1 MRSILRLIRLGDVLS
16 LSNGRHPSGCVLFTL
31 LLMVSTIPV
40 VAAHDHN
47 TGPVADDIEF
57 YQAQGAQMMD
67 TIHLNGTSNV
77 PLRNASWSVV
87 NISGATP
94 TTVVSGPYL
103 TAVMPL
109 SEHLFSWV
117 LTVDVPGLACTCY
130 VSIELVD
137 ANGLRRHWDIL
148 LYVGETSHRPV
159 FVGEWRQQLS
169 PVNTVVENNPELDG
183 GTGQQSPLLLSDE
196 LNHFIDLQLAPDS
209 GTISMVSAELCE
221 APNGVCLET
230 PFTKTLPH
238 DLVHSQLIITL
249 NASNLTIE
257 EGIWKMVITAT
268 DNLLRTTGQHH
279 LLLVYDVTPPDVE
292 LISEQTTFERLPIN
306 VYVNV
311 EDGYTGA
318 DFTYTWTLVDE
329 TGSRRAPN
337 TAEYLAPNH
346 LLLNL
351 SSQGVY
357 VVEVSVRD
365 LAGLT
370 TDTTENFTVINQ
382 RPTARIS
389 NEGMI
394 FSADG
399 RLTVQENDGWSITG
413 NLSYDDE
420 PIEYLWVVNDDRSW
434 RGLTMLNQ
442 DQFEEPGIYT
452 IELIVFDDD
461 GATNSTFLEL
471 EILADEPVE
480 TSTSNGWLGLFLLVL
495 IVGLGIGLSRRS
507 VAVDELPKWTPTGKQ
522 PVHRDVPPPVQDD
535 ATVEEDEAHG

>member
-1 MRSILRLIRLGDVLS
+1 M
-16 LSNGRHPSGCVLFTL
+16 LFAL
-31 LLMVSTIPV
+31 LLLVSTIPV
-40 VAAHDHN
+40 VGADDHN
-47 TGPVADDIEF
+47 TEPVAVDIVF
-57 YQAQGAQMMD
+57 YQAQGAHMMD
-67 TIHLNGTSNV
+67 TIHLNGSSNV

-109 SEHLFSWV
+109 SEHLFAWD

-137 ANGLRRHWDIL
+137 ANGLHRHWDIL
-148 LYVGETSHRPV
+148 LYLGGTLHRPV
-159 FVGEWRQQLS
+159 FVGEWRQHVS
-169 PVNTVVENNPELDG
+169 SVNTVVENNPELG
-183 GTGQQSPLLLSDE
+183 GGAGQQPPLLLSDE
-196 LNHFIDLQLAPDS
+196 LDHFIDLQLAPDS
-209 GTISMVSAELCE
+209 GSISMVSAELCE

-230 PFTKTLPH
+230 PFSQTLPH
-238 DLVHSQLIITL
+238 DLVESQLMVTL

-257 EGIWKMVITAT
+257 EGIWKMVVTAT

-279 LLLVYDVTPPDVE
+279 LLFVYDGTPPSVG
-292 LISEQTTFERLPIN
+292 LIAEQTTFERVPIN
-306 VYVNV
+306 VYVNA

-329 TGSRRAPN
+329 LGSRRAPT

-370 TDTTENFTVINQ
+370 TDATENFTVINQ

-442 DQFEEPGIYT
+442 EQFEKPGTYA

-461 GATNSTFLEL
+461 GATNSTFLVL

-480 TSTSNGWLGLFLLVL
+480 SSTSTGWMGLLLVVFIL
-495 IVGLGIGLSRRS
+495 GLGIGLSRRS
-507 VAVDELPKWTPTGKQ
+507 VAVDELPKWTSSANQ
-522 PVHRDVPPPVQDD
+522 PVHHDVAPPVQDD
-535 ATVEEDEAHG
+535 ATVEEDEAHA